1 MIRDITI
8 GQYYPAESAIHK
20 MDARLKLMITFVF
33 IVTLFLV
40 NTFVGYVFVIA
51 CMGLTIRASKVPFKF
66 MTRGLKSIIVIIL
79 FTVVINL
86 FMTQGE
92 HVLLRV
98 GFLRVTMEGVL
109 LAAKMCVRLV
119 LLIIGSSVLTLTT
132 TPIQLTD
139 AIEYILKPFKRIGVP
154 AHEIAMMMTIALRF
168 IPTLLDETD
177 KIMKAQQARGA
188 DFDTGNLIQKAKSLI
203 PILVLSARTEEHDKV
218 AALDAGANDYVTKP
232 FGTEELLARVRA
244 MLRNIHQY
252 MSVNPV
258 VNAKFSV
265 NGLEI
270 DYEKRIVTVDGRE
283 VTLTQTEYNIVVL
296 LAEHAGRVMTYNEI
310 IQRIWGWSDA
320 GSVKKLQVNM
330 ANIRKKLGEEPGKNR
345 YITNKIGIGYRMD

>member
-40 NTFVGYVFVIA
+40 NTFVGYLFVIA
-51 CMGLTIRASKVPFKF
+51 CMGLMIRASKVPFKF
-66 MTRGLKSIIVIIL
+66 MTRGLKSIIIIIL

-98 GFLRVTMEGVL
+98 GFLKVTMEGVL

-119 LLIIGSSVLTLTT
+119 LLIVGSSLLTLTT

-139 AIEYILKPFKRIGVP
+139 AIEYILKPFKKIGVP

-203 PILVLSARTEEHDKV
+203 PILVPLFISAFRR
-218 AALDAGANDYVTKP
+218 A
-232 FGTEELLARVRA
+232 EELAMAMEARCY
-244 MLRNIHQY
+244 H
-252 MSVNPV
+252 
-258 VNAKFSV
+258 
-265 NGLEI
+265 G
-270 DYEKRIVTVDGRE
+270 D
-283 VTLTQTEYNIVVL
+283 
-296 LAEHAGRVMTYNEI
+296 EHRTRMNVMTMKSSDYRAAVMTVVYTVVI
-310 IQRIWGWSDA
+310 IGLRFVAKAVPFI
-320 GSVKKLQVNM
+320 
-330 ANIRKKLGEEPGKNR
+330 I
-345 YITNKIGIGYRMD
+345 